1 LSGAQAHY
9 ERLDDVQI
17 HSLSLTS
24 MSCSETSDKPYCLV
38 HFSPVIDGDVLFG
51 SVYFAGVL
59 MDGTVI
65 GPTPTKRDY

>member
-1 LSGAQAHY
+1 V
-9 ERLDDVQI
+9 R
-17 HSLSLTS
+17 
-24 MSCSETSDKPYCLV
+24 
-38 HFSPVIDGDVLFG
+38 FSPVIDGDVLFG